1 MIYIYIM
8 IAIISAPYLHPLCLY
23 MELPLLFKKFNSWK
37 QYIDIPRMSVPAPLG
52 ALIHSLVVLFSF
64 FGGA

>member
-1 MIYIYIM
+1 M

-37 QYIDIPRMSVPAPLG
+37 QYIDIPRMSVPAPSG
-52 ALIHSLVVLFSF
+52 ALYS
-64 FGGA
+64 